1 MQGTNNN
8 KQTRKKDFLQEEQTQ
23 KTIMDKL

>member
-8 KQTRKKDFLQEEQTQ
+8 KQTRKKDFLLQGEQTL
-23 KTIMDKL
+23 TENYNG